1 MQESVKTV
9 KCTGDRENIE
19 NLNIDKNKI
28 PDISDAEL
36 WKKTVEENSY
46 ENCEIIDYDIV
57 RYYNEKTAAFQA
69 DIVVNFVDPS
79 GYHGSN
85 RHTFVL

>member
-1 MQESVKTV
+1 MQESVKTI

-36 WKKTVEENSY
+36 WKKTLEENSY

-79 GYHGSN
+79 GYHEGMKKS
-85 RHTFVL
+85 L